1 LAGAILYGLTVGVRT
16 SRKLE
21 DACRHRVDF
30 MWLVEGRTIDHS
42 TFAGFRK
49 DFGRQIKDLFKQVG
63 RLAMTM
69 GLVRL
74 NTVALDGTRVR
85 ANADRR
91 ATASAKTL
99 GARLARLDEEYV
111 GCVLRTHADHSQ
123 GGRGRRQA
131 RQGACKARTLR
142 AL

>member
-49 DFGRQIKDLFKQVG
+49 DFGRRRHVKRRG
-63 RLAMTM
+63 GPRA
-69 GLVRL
+69 VR
-74 NTVALDGTRVR
+74 
-85 ANADRR
+85 
-91 ATASAKTL
+91 
-99 GARLARLDEEYV
+99 
-111 GCVLRTHADHSQ
+111 
-123 GGRGRRQA
+123 
-131 RQGACKARTLR
+131 KARFRCVKETR
-142 AL
+142 